1 MPWQWR
7 VSLIQ
12 EPPLSPES
20 SRSRIFPQI
29 TKKGT
34 GCMTAKYFVIQCIGF
49 TGTLLFFFS
58 YQCKSSRNLFRIQFL
73 SYFIYTIHLIL
84 LGAMTG
90 GISYIINTFRSFC
103 LGGKWESAKSWG
115 MCAVICFLQI
125 ITLVLTW
132 SGWISI
138 LPVAANIAS
147 TIAGYSH
154 NPRKIRLAGMFINS
168 PLWIVY
174 NAMSGSLAGILD
186 EVVTEL
192 SMIIS
197 IFRFGWKS
205 LDRVE
210 E

>member
-1 MPWQWR
+1 
-7 VSLIQ
+7 
-12 EPPLSPES
+12 
-20 SRSRIFPQI
+20 
-29 TKKGT
+29 
-34 GCMTAKYFVIQCIGF
+34 MTAKYFVIQCIGF

-147 TIAGYSH
+147 TIGGYSH

>member
-1 MPWQWR
+1 
-7 VSLIQ
+7 
-12 EPPLSPES
+12 
-20 SRSRIFPQI
+20 
-29 TKKGT
+29 
-34 GCMTAKYFVIQCIGF
+34 MTAKYFVIQCIGF
-49 TGTLLFFFS
+49 AGTLLFFFS

-174 NAMSGSLAGILD
+174 NAMSGFLAGILD

-197 IFRFGWKS
+197 IFRSGWKS

>member
-1 MPWQWR
+1 
-7 VSLIQ
+7 
-12 EPPLSPES
+12 
-20 SRSRIFPQI
+20 
-29 TKKGT
+29 
-34 GCMTAKYFVIQCIGF
+34 MTAKYFVIQCIGF
-49 TGTLLFFFS
+49 AGTLLFFFS
-58 YQCKSSRNLFRIQFL
+58 YQCKSNRNLFRIQFL

-103 LGGKWESAKSWG
+103 LGGKWKSAKSWG

-154 NPRKIRLAGMFINS
+154 NPRKIRLAG
-168 PLWIVY
+168 
-174 NAMSGSLAGILD
+174 ILD

>member
-1 MPWQWR
+1 MAMAGILNSGTAAFSGIFQK
-7 VSLIQ
+7 Q
-12 EPPLSPES
+12 DFS
-20 SRSRIFPQI
+20 SNYKERNRLYDCEIFCNTVYWI
-29 TKKGT
+29 YRDS
-34 GCMTAKYFVIQCIGF
+34 AV
-49 TGTLLFFFS
+49 LFS

-73 SYFIYTIHLIL
+73 SYFIYTFHLIL